1 MIRPMTKQ
9 MGRYWIVTTIQHI
22 SKTMRTHCQPGLQAT
37 LVKKLPSYTLSVS
50 IDCPPGETVILTGP
64 SGSGKTTV
72 LRCLA
77 GLEKLDDGQVYFQGI
92 CWNCTKKEVQASP
105 QVRETGF
112 LSQEYALFPHMT
124 LAENVLFAMR
134 RPENPM
140 DLLDSMGISH
150 LHDKRP
156 HQVSGG
162 ERQRAALCQTL
173 ARRPKL
179 LLLDEPFSALDI
191 ENRHALRQKL
201 LDVQKQWALPIIQ
214 VTHDLVEALAS
225 SARIISLRE
234 GREDSSWLQQ
244 QKAFIA
250 SDIQRLRREFAAEPA
265 AA

>member
-1 MIRPMTKQ
+1 
-9 MGRYWIVTTIQHI
+9 MGINLEN
-22 SKTMRTHCQPGLQAT
+22 GLHAT
-37 LVKKLPSYTLSVS
+37 LVKKLPSYTLAVS
-50 IDCPPGETVILTGP
+50 ISCPPGETVVLTGP

-77 GLEKLDDGQVYFQGI
+77 GLEKLDDGHVHFQGR
-92 CWNCTKKEVQASP
+92 CWNNAKKGVQASP
-105 QVRETGF
+105 QSREVGF

-134 RPENPM
+134 RPENPGE
-140 DLLDSMGISH
+140 LLDAMGIGH
-150 LHDKRP
+150 LQNKHP

-201 LDVQKQWALPIIQ
+201 LAIQKQWNLPIIQ
-214 VTHDLVEALAS
+214 VTHDLIEAMAL
-225 SARIISLRE
+225 SARIISLQN
-234 GREDSSWLQQ
+234 GSEDSTWLQK
-244 QKAFIA
+244 QKALIA
-250 SDIQRLRREFAAEPA
+250 KDLQLIRQEFAAKPIA
-265 AA
+265 A

>member
-1 MIRPMTKQ
+1 MT
-9 MGRYWIVTTIQHI
+9 
-22 SKTMRTHCQPGLQAT
+22 THCQAGLQAT
-37 LVKKLPSYTLSVS
+37 LVKKLPSYTLS
-50 IDCPPGETVILTGP
+50 IALNCPPGETVVLTGP

-77 GLEKLDDGQVYFQGI
+77 GLEELDDGQVHFEGR
-92 CWNCTKKEVQASP
+92 CWNHAEKGVKVSP
-105 QVRETGF
+105 QSREVGF

-124 LAENVLFAMR
+124 LAENVCFAMR
-134 RPENPM
+134 RPENPLE
-140 DLLDSMGISH
+140 LLDSMGIGH
-150 LHDKRP
+150 LHNKRA
-156 HQVSGG
+156 HQISGG

-191 ENRHALRQKL
+191 ENRHALRQRL
-201 LDVQKQWALPIIQ
+201 LDVQKKWALPIIQ

-234 GREDSSWLQQ
+234 GNEDNSWLQQ

-250 SDIQRLRREFAAEPA
+250 RDIQLLRQEFAARPVA
-265 AA
+265 A

>member
-1 MIRPMTKQ
+1 MEINLQ
-9 MGRYWIVTTIQHI
+9 N
-22 SKTMRTHCQPGLQAT
+22 GLQAK
-37 LVKKLPSYTLSVS
+37 LVRKLPCYTLAIS
-50 IDCPPGETVILTGP
+50 INCSPGETVVLTGP
-64 SGSGKTTV
+64 SGSGKTTI

-77 GLEKLDDGQVYFQGI
+77 GLEKLDDGHVYFQGR
-92 CWNCTKKEVQASP
+92 CWNCTKNGVQTSP

-124 LAENVLFAMR
+124 LAENVRFAMH

-150 LHDKRP
+150 LHNKRP

-191 ENRHALRQKL
+191 ENRHTLRQKL
-201 LDVQKQWALPIIQ
+201 LEVQQQWALPIIQ

-234 GREDSSWLQQ
+234 GSEDSSWLEQ
-244 QKAFIA
+244 QKACIA
-250 SDIQRLRREFAAEPA
+250 RDIQLLRREFTTKTVAA
-265 AA
+265 

>member
-1 MIRPMTKQ
+1 
-9 MGRYWIVTTIQHI
+9 
-22 SKTMRTHCQPGLQAT
+22 
-37 LVKKLPSYTLSVS
+37 VKKLPSYTLSVS
-50 IDCPPGETVILTGP
+50 INCHPGETVVLTGP

-77 GLEKLDDGQVYFQGI
+77 GLEELDDGHVHFQGR
-92 CWNCTKKEVQASP
+92 CWSHAKNGVQASP
-105 QVRETGF
+105 QSREVGF
-112 LSQEYALFPHMT
+112 LLQEYALFPHMT
-124 LAENVLFAMR
+124 LAENVCFAMR
-134 RPENPM
+134 RPENPL
-140 DLLDSMGISH
+140 DLLDSVGISH
-150 LHDKRP
+150 LHNKHP
-156 HQVSGG
+156 HQISGG

-201 LDVQKQWALPIIQ
+201 LDVQKQWALPIIH

-234 GREDSSWLQQ
+234 GSEDNSWLQQ

-250 SDIQRLRREFAAEPA
+250 RDIQLLRQEFAARPVA
-265 AA
+265 A